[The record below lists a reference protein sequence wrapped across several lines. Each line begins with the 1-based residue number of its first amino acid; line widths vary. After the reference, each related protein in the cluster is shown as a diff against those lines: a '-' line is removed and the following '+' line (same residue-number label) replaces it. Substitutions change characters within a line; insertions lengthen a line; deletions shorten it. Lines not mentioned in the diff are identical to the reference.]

1 MKIQSIYLETTVF
14 NYPFADDAPQYQ
26 AATLQLFDEIKA
38 GKFKAYTSD
47 YVVQELERTK
57 DTEKRERMLAFI
69 SNYNIIVLPG
79 NEEAKNLANIYVSAD
94 IIPQHHD
101 TDALHIAAA
110 TVAGLDC
117 VISLN
122 YKHIVKHKTIME
134 TEFINVREGY
144 KRIFIHSPAE
154 VIENDGNK

>member
-1 MKIQSIYLETTVF
+1 MKIQKIYLETTVF

-26 AATLQLFDEIKA
+26 AATLLLLDEIKE

-47 YVVQELERTK
+47 YVVQELEHTK
-57 DTEKRERMLAFI
+57 DAVKREKMLALI
-69 SNYNIIVLPG
+69 TDCNITVLPG
-79 NEEAKNLANIYVSAD
+79 NEETKDLADLYISAG

-134 TEFINVREGY
+134 TEFINIREGY

-154 VIENDGNK
+154 IIEDDEKQ